1 MVRNKKW
8 KEIKDSLC
16 LKKIRTAIVW
26 SEGNLGKNEKTAV
39 NRGEIGKSC
48 CLGINEKRAIVWGKE
63 KTAFVWVE

>member
-16 LKKIRTAIVW
+16 LKKIIR